1 MPTAKGNLTQLE
13 RLLREGRRLGV
24 PPNVAAMSEADLDRA
39 ALELAN
45 AWGWA
50 LSYHVTDSRVDR
62 FARRAHRVD
71 SGFPDRVWGHLRWGR
86 VVVVELK
93 DLLRPVLPHQA
104 NWLSVFAAAGLEV
117 GVWRPAD
124 LEEMHAVFSNQA
136 RLRPPL
142 RSAWRG

>member
-24 PPNVAAMSEADLDRA
+24 PANVAAMSESDLDRA
-39 ALELAN
+39 LMEYAN
-45 AWGWA
+45 AWGWEK
-50 LSYHVTDSRVDR
+50 SYHVVDSRIDKR
-62 FARRAHRVD
+62 ASRAHRVD

-86 VVVVELK
+86 VVVLELK

-104 NWLSVFAAAGLEV
+104 EWLTLMAAAGIEV
-117 GVWRPAD
+117 GVARPAD
-124 LEEMHAVFSNQA
+124 LEELFLVFSNQA

-142 RSAWRG
+142 RCAWRG